1 MGPPLLIDTDV
12 LVDHLRGTL
21 AATEYISAHRDQIL
35 LSSMVVAELFA
46 GFRGETEL
54 AEIESLISFFR
65 VAPVTLEIAK
75 TAGLLRRTYGKSH
88 GVSLAD
94 AILAA
99 TAQHER
105 GELATLNVKHYP
117 MFKGLKPAY
126 TK

>member
-1 MGPPLLIDTDV
+1 
-12 LVDHLRGTL
+12 VDHLRGSL

-75 TAGLLRRTYGKSH
+75 TAGMLRRTYAKSH

-99 TAQHER
+99 TALGER

-126 TK
+126 AKG